1 RGHLAGDMALKE
13 VARRIENAL
22 PSGDLAARVGGDEFV
37 VIHRKA
43 TQESTAHLAA
53 QLVAALS
60 RPIPINIGQKA
71 FLGVSIGAATWPLD
85 GETLHD
91 VLSH

>member
-1 RGHLAGDMALKE
+1 
-13 VARRIENAL
+13 
-22 PSGDLAARVGGDEFV
+22 
-37 VIHRKA
+37 
-43 TQESTAHLAA
+43 ESTAHLAA

-91 VLSH
+91 VLSHADLAMYEAKSTDRDFVFYTEQIGTHYH